1 MTDSKSSGETDSRP
15 LSREAVGAL
24 VKRHTHDLR
33 NFLNGLGMELTLVSE
48 SRDPAE
54 KLAAVKRIHREMKC
68 AESILRSFATKFV
81 VEAKTS
87 VSVSDI
93 VEQWMADARTL
104 LPECSIAWD
113 TKTGSAVL
121 QVEPGLLR
129 SLLGDLLVFTARKGS
144 GQPVNAGCSS
154 EINRVVFSISCPT
167 VNKDH
172 HHSDP
177 FDDLLWSS
185 FQNLSAR
192 AGGLLETLTLP
203 SADRFSCRLSFQL

>member
-1 MTDSKSSGETDSRP
+1 MTHSKPIADTDPLP

-33 NFLNGLGMELTLVSE
+33 NFLNGLGMELALVSE
-48 SRDPAE
+48 SADPAE

-68 AESILRSFATKFV
+68 SETVLRSFAAKFV

-93 VEQWMADARTL
+93 VEQWMSDARTL

-113 TKTGSAVL
+113 TKAGEAVL

-129 SLLGDLLVFTARKGS
+129 GVLGDLLVFTARKGS

-154 EINRVVFSISCPT
+154 EINRVAFSISCPT
-167 VNKDH
+167 INKDH
-172 HHSDP
+172 RQADP
-177 FDDLLWSS
+177 LDDLLWSS
-185 FQNLSAR
+185 FQNFSSR
-192 AGGLLETLTLP
+192 TGGLLETLTLP